1 MRIFSLSLL
10 AALASAASLPAVASA
25 ELAKQ
30 HNCLSCHSVDKK
42 VVGPSYKDIAA
53 KYKGDKGAQGKLEAK
68 VRSGGSGSFG
78 AMPMPATPKTV
89 GDGDIKAMVAW
100 ILSQK

>member
-1 MRIFSLSLL
+1 MRMLTLALL
-10 AALASAASLPAVASA
+10 AGLASAASLPALASA

-53 KYKGDKGAQGKLEAK
+53 KYKGQSVEAMLIDKVKH
-68 VRSGGSGSFG
+68 GSKGVYG
-78 AMPMPATPKTV
+78 QIPMPANANVPDADVKTLV
-89 GDGDIKAMVAW
+89 KW
-100 ILSQK
+100 ILAQ

>member
-53 KYKGDKGAQGKLEAK
+53 KYKGQSVEAALIDKVKH
-68 VRSGGSGSFG
+68 GSKGVYG
-78 AMPMPATPKTV
+78 QIPMPANANVPDADVKTLV
-89 GDGDIKAMVAW
+89 KW
-100 ILSQK
+100 ILAQ

>member
-53 KYKGDKGAQGKLEAK
+53 KYKGQSVEAALIDKIKH
-68 VRSGGSGSFG
+68 GSKGVYG
-78 AMPMPATPKTV
+78 QIPMPANANVPDADVKTLV
-89 GDGDIKAMVAW
+89 KW
-100 ILSQK
+100 ILAQ

>member
-10 AALASAASLPAVASA
+10 AALASAASLPALASA
-25 ELAKQ
+25 DLAKQ

-53 KYKGDKGAQGKLEAK
+53 KYKGQSVEAALIDKIKH
-68 VRSGGSGSFG
+68 GSKGVYG
-78 AMPMPATPKTV
+78 PIPMPANANVSDADVKTLV
-89 GDGDIKAMVAW
+89 KW
-100 ILSQK
+100 ILAQ